1 MARPR
6 NADPE
11 RTRRLILEAAIRRF
25 GERGLDGTSLRTI
38 AGDAGVT
45 FATVH
50 HHFGCKA
57 DLFDRCLESG
67 YEQLAGLRVELAGAL
82 AEVDGAAEDR
92 IRALAGRAFRYAMTQ
107 RDVSR
112 FLLRATLYELDGAN
126 RARVEEAQRR
136 YLDVGSEVLGAALGK
151 EPRSL
156 RVPLQGLMF
165 LLTRMAVMRGVERE
179 NVGASDDELEAYVG
193 EVAVAT
199 LMGVGR

>member
-126 RARVEEAQRR
+126 RARVEEGQAK
-136 YLDVGSEVLGAALGK
+136 VLAAL
-151 EPRSL
+151 EA
-156 RVPLQGLMF
+156 LQGLMF